1 MAGIFIA
8 AALISYLIT
17 ATRVV
22 KPKAVPA
29 GLGPPECKTSP
40 CIPKMAVRNRLA
52 FSCPLLCDPTG
63 YPDGEMEA
71 LQHVTRQL
79 VKGE

>member
-1 MAGIFIA
+1 MVAGGVEDGGGGEEMAGIFIA

-40 CIPKMAVRNRLA
+40 
-52 FSCPLLCDPTG
+52 
-63 YPDGEMEA
+63 
-71 LQHVTRQL
+71 
-79 VKGE
+79 